1 MQIYNSLTRKK
12 EEFRPI
18 HEGEVG
24 IYACGPTVYNYFH
37 IGNARPFI
45 TFDVLRRQLERE
57 GYKANNHTWTYS
69 TPSWS
74 PYVYT
79 TCNDGC
85 TISSTIE
92 ANKIIGSSIDNNNIT
107 LNTATADLNT
117 DLKFSTNWK

>member
-1 MQIYNSLTRKK
+1 MMIKVFTTEKDGKITLTAK
-12 EEFRPI
+12 ELKELLD
-18 HEGEVG
+18 EA
-24 IYACGPTVYNYFH
+24 YW
-37 IGNARPFI
+37 
-45 TFDVLRRQLERE
+45 E